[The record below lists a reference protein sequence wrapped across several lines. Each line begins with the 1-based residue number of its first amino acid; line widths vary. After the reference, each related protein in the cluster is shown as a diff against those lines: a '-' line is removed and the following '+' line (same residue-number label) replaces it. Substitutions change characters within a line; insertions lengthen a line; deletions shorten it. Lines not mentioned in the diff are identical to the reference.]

1 MKTGKRILI
10 IGGVACGPKAA
21 ARARRCDP
29 DARITIVEQGSLISY
44 ASCGLPYYVSGTI
57 QRRGAL
63 LVRSAQDFANISEI
77 DVLLATRADEI
88 DRSAHS
94 VRVTNMVTGERSAL
108 EYDKLVLATGA
119 NAVMP
124 RIEGRDLRGIY
135 PLKNVPDAD
144 LMLAEITGG
153 AVKKVIIVGAGLIG
167 IEMCD
172 VLLSRGLQVTVVEA
186 MDRALPGALDE
197 EIAAPLGRYLT
208 RKGVDLRLGERV
220 VRFEGQEGKVQ
231 RVVTDRAAIDA
242 DIVVVG
248 VGVRP
253 NVELA
258 RQAGLL
264 LGPTGAIAVTDTML
278 TNDPDIYAGGDCTE
292 NTHLVTGAKVF
303 MPMGSTANKHGRVIG
318 TNVTGGHE
326 TFPGVAGTTVVKA
339 MGYHVGRT
347 GLGEKDAR
355 DAGFDVVTA
364 LVGGTDRPNYY
375 PGSRDMILKLIA
387 DRNTGRVLGGQA
399 TGWGEVV
406 KRIDVL
412 AAAITMGSTL
422 DNLANLDLGYAPP
435 YNSPIDLLEQAANVI
450 KNKLD
455 GMAEG
460 LTPAQLKTELDSKE
474 DFVLLDVRSQRE
486 WDTWRLDDPR
496 ARLVPQNALLQ
507 KLGEL
512 PHDRRIVTFCRGG
525 TRAYQAALTLRSA
538 GFEGVRFTEG
548 SMLAWPY
555 DCFGGEKEPGSS

>member
-108 EYDKLVLATGA
+108 EYDRLVIATGA

-153 AVKKVIIVGAGLIG
+153 AVKKAVIVGAGLIG

-172 VLLSRGLQVTVVEA
+172 VLVSRGLQVTVVEA
-186 MDRALPGALDE
+186 MDRVLPGALDE
-197 EIAAPLGRYLT
+197 EIASPLGRYLA

-231 RVVTDRAAIDA
+231 RVVTDSRAVDA
-242 DIVVVG
+242 DIVVVA

-264 LGPTGAIAVTDTML
+264 LGPTGAIAVTDAML

-303 MPMGSTANKHGRVIG
+303 MPMGSTANKHGRIIG

-412 AAAITMGSTL
+412 ATAITMGSTL

-455 GMAEG
+455 GRADG

-512 PHDRRIVTFCRGG
+512 PRDRRIVTFCRGG

>member
-108 EYDKLVLATGA
+108 EYDKLVIATGA

-144 LMLAEITGG
+144 LMLAQITGG
-153 AVKKVIIVGAGLIG
+153 AVKKVVIVGAGLIG

-172 VLLSRGLQVTVVEA
+172 VLVSRGLQVTVVEA
-186 MDRALPGALDE
+186 MDRVLPGALDE
-197 EIAAPLGRYLT
+197 EIASPLGRYLA

-231 RVVTDRAAIDA
+231 RVVTDSRAVDA
-242 DIVVVG
+242 DIVVVA

-264 LGPTGAIAVTDTML
+264 LGPTGAIAVTDAML

-303 MPMGSTANKHGRVIG
+303 MPMGSTANKHGRIIG

-412 AAAITMGSTL
+412 ATAITMGSTL

-455 GMAEG
+455 GRADG

-512 PHDRRIVTFCRGG
+512 PRDRRIVTFCRGG

>member
-108 EYDKLVLATGA
+108 EYDRLVIATGA

-153 AVKKVIIVGAGLIG
+153 AVKKVVIVGAGLIG

-172 VLLSRGLQVTVVEA
+172 VLVSRGLQVTVVEA
-186 MDRALPGALDE
+186 MDRVLPGALDE
-197 EIAAPLGRYLT
+197 EIASPLGRYLA

-231 RVVTDRAAIDA
+231 RVVTDSRAVDA
-242 DIVVVG
+242 DIVVVA

-264 LGPTGAIAVTDTML
+264 LGPTGAIAVTDAML

-303 MPMGSTANKHGRVIG
+303 MPMGSTANKHGRIIG

-412 AAAITMGSTL
+412 ATAITMGSTL

-455 GMAEG
+455 GRADG

-512 PHDRRIVTFCRGG
+512 PRDRRIVTFCRGG

>member
-108 EYDKLVLATGA
+108 EYDKLVIATGA

-153 AVKKVIIVGAGLIG
+153 AVKKVVIVGAGLIG

-172 VLLSRGLQVTVVEA
+172 VLVSRGLQVTVVEA
-186 MDRALPGALDE
+186 MDRVLPGALDE
-197 EIAAPLGRYLT
+197 EIASPLGRYLA

-231 RVVTDRAAIDA
+231 RVVTDSRAVDA
-242 DIVVVG
+242 DIVVVA

-264 LGPTGAIAVTDTML
+264 LGPTGAIAVTDAML

-303 MPMGSTANKHGRVIG
+303 MPMGSTANKHGRIIG

-412 AAAITMGSTL
+412 ATAITMGSTL

-455 GMAEG
+455 GRADG

-512 PHDRRIVTFCRGG
+512 PRDRRIVTFCRGG

>member
-108 EYDKLVLATGA
+108 EYDKLVIATGA

-153 AVKKVIIVGAGLIG
+153 AVKKAVIVGAGLIG

-172 VLLSRGLQVTVVEA
+172 VLVSRGLQVTVVEA
-186 MDRALPGALDE
+186 MDRVLPGALDE
-197 EIAAPLGRYLT
+197 EIASPLGRYLT

-231 RVVTDRAAIDA
+231 RVVTDSRAVDA
-242 DIVVVG
+242 DIVVVA

-264 LGPTGAIAVTDTML
+264 LGPTGAIAVTDAML

-303 MPMGSTANKHGRVIG
+303 MPMGSTANKHGRIIG

-412 AAAITMGSTL
+412 ATAITMGSTL

-455 GMAEG
+455 GRADG

-512 PHDRRIVTFCRGG
+512 PRDRRIVTFCRGG

>member
-153 AVKKVIIVGAGLIG
+153 AVKKVVIVGAGLIG

-172 VLLSRGLQVTVVEA
+172 VLVSRGLQVTVVEA
-186 MDRALPGALDE
+186 MDRVLPGALDE
-197 EIAAPLGRYLT
+197 EIASPLGRYLA

-231 RVVTDRAAIDA
+231 RVVTDSRAVDA
-242 DIVVVG
+242 DIVVVA

-264 LGPTGAIAVTDTML
+264 LGPTGAIAVTDAML

-303 MPMGSTANKHGRVIG
+303 MPMGSTANKHGRIIG

-412 AAAITMGSTL
+412 ATAITMGSTL

-455 GMAEG
+455 GRADG

-512 PHDRRIVTFCRGG
+512 PRDRRIVTFCRGG